1 MLGALY
7 GADELPEESK
17 KSVRE
22 VMPRRYELFTAAK
35 MSNLEEVATELY
47 G

>member
-7 GADELPEESK
+7 GADRLPEEWK
-17 KSVRE
+17 KIVRE
-22 VMPRRYELFTAAK
+22 AAPRRYELFTAAK
-35 MSNLEEVATELY
+35 MFDLEEVATGLY